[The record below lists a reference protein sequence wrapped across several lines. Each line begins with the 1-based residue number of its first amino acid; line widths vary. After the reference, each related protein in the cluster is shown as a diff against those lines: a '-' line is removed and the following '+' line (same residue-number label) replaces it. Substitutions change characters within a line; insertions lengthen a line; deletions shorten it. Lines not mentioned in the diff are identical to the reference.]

1 MYTEFV
7 VEDLWGEKRRWGSEY
22 IGKGFRNKMPSF
34 QVWKEE
40 EEWGGVGGKEKR
52 REGREDGEAG
62 QEEHHCC
69 SSETVSSGYSCEEKT
84 TLREQS
90 L

>member
-22 IGKGFRNKMPSF
+22 IGRVFRTRC
-34 QVWKEE
+34 QVSRYGKRKRSG
-40 EEWGGVGGKEKR
+40 GGVGGKEKR

>member
-40 EEWGGVGGKEKR
+40 EEWGGCRGEGKEER
-52 REGREDGEAG
+52 RKGRWGGRARG
-62 QEEHHCC
+62 
-69 SSETVSSGYSCEEKT
+69 T
-84 TLREQS
+84 S
-90 L
+90 LL